1 MPPTFKSTFGTE
13 CVCGF
18 SLVPNPAAGIIALIN
33 FMTLDYKKTKLNNT
47 CTFSKQLN
55 TNRRMTSIVEKLEN
69 LMQHNNR
76 ITKLFNIEYP
86 IVQAGMVWVSGWKL
100 ASAVSNN
107 GGLGLIGAGS
117 MKPDLLKEHIQK
129 CRQATQKSF
138 GVNIPLLRGDVE
150 KLIDVILGE
159 DVKIIFSSAG
169 HPGRHIDKLKSS
181 GAVVVHVVS
190 NVNQALKSLSV
201 GCDAVVAEGV
211 EAGGH
216 NGPDE
221 ITTFCLIPQVADCVD
236 IPVIAAGGI
245 SDGRG
250 ILAALALGAEGVQIG
265 TRFAATVESSADEN
279 YKRKIVEADDKATT
293 LTLKKTGLTR
303 MLKNNFSKEVEEMES
318 SGASSESVR
327 EKLGSKREMIGIFN
341 GNYEEGIMEA
351 GQCAGLI
358 KDIPTVKELMDR
370 ILTEYEY
377 VKSEINKTG
386 LNK

>member
-1 MPPTFKSTFGTE
+1 
-13 CVCGF
+13 
-18 SLVPNPAAGIIALIN
+18 
-33 FMTLDYKKTKLNNT
+33 MTLDYKKTKLNNT

-76 ITKLFNIEYP
+76 ITKLFNIKYP

-201 GCDAVVAEGV
+201 G
-211 EAGGH
+211 
-216 NGPDE
+216 
-221 ITTFCLIPQVADCVD
+221 
-236 IPVIAAGGI
+236 
-245 SDGRG
+245 
-250 ILAALALGAEGVQIG
+250 LAMQLLPKV
-265 TRFAATVESSADEN
+265 
-279 YKRKIVEADDKATT
+279 
-293 LTLKKTGLTR
+293 L
-303 MLKNNFSKEVEEMES
+303 
-318 SGASSESVR
+318 
-327 EKLGSKREMIGIFN
+327 KRE
-341 GNYEEGIMEA
+341 
-351 GQCAGLI
+351 
-358 KDIPTVKELMDR
+358 DITARMK
-370 ILTEYEY
+370 
-377 VKSEINKTG
+377 
-386 LNK
+386 